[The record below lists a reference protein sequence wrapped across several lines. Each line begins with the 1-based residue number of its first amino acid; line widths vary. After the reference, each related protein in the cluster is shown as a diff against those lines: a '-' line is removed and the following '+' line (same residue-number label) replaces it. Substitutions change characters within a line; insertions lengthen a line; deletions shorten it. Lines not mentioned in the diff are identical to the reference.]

1 MKSASERLAEDYS
14 ASALDY
20 AGLWGPVI
28 QPLALPLLDRLPLE
42 KCQRALD
49 IGTGVGGLVDHLRSR
64 ASAAFICGVDRSE
77 GMVRVGARTQGGPF
91 AVMDAECLAVRSGVF
106 DLVTM
111 VFVLFH
117 LPQPVEGLRE
127 AVRVLRPGGAI
138 GLTTWGDDPGLPG
151 LEIWTEEL
159 DRSGAGPDPR
169 DECVRQHGLMD
180 EPGKVRRL
188 LDAAG
193 LTPVTIW
200 TRRYERAWDVSSLLV
215 LQKACGTPG
224 RRLATLS
231 PGERAACSQRVRD
244 RLESLR
250 PEQLVWRCAVLFA
263 VATC

>member
-1 MKSASERLAEDYS
+1 MKSAAQRLADDYS
-14 ASALDY
+14 SSAPDY

-28 QPLALPLLDRLPLE
+28 LPMALPLLDRLPLE
-42 KCQRALD
+42 TCQRVLD
-49 IGTGVGGLVDHLRSR
+49 IGTGVGGLVDHLRLR
-64 ASAAFICGVDRSE
+64 ASTAFICGIDRAE
-77 GMVRVGARTQGGPF
+77 GMVRVGARTRRGPF

-106 DLVTM
+106 DLITM

-117 LPQPVEGLRE
+117 LPQPGQGLRE

-159 DRSGAGPDPR
+159 DRFGAGPDPR

-180 EPGKVRRL
+180 EPVKVRRL

-193 LTPVTIW
+193 LTALTIW
-200 TRRYERAWDVSSLLV
+200 TRRYERAWDLGSLLV

-231 PGERAACSQRVRD
+231 PGERAACSERVRV
-244 RLESLR
+244 RLEALR
-250 PEQLVWRCAVLFA
+250 PEELVWRCEVLFA